1 MLDPFSLGSARKWS
15 SEPLLKQE
23 NRAAARFPR
32 ALCRTRAG
40 DPFLTMAVRQRSRT
54 PRAEPK
60 SLHRLAK
67 PPLQAPTL
75 IRIVRH
81 PPVPREY
88 LQFAG
93 ACASLAV
100 YGALLGAVGGT
111 PVQRELARRA
121 RRCVI
126 RVVIDPR
133 LHLGA
138 HRAAAVAHPISCCR
152 RSWTTASSSSPARC
166 CSSSSSWCC
175 GARGSPRTSASEPSV
190 SSSSAS
196 GGTRRSSTTR
206 PSSPRSKDNDLVA
219 LARTERVDAIVSG
232 DRDLIDIGPIAGVDR
247 RRRCQ
252 SSVMTTLPLAWPC
265 STYATASR
273 VWSNGNVLSMTG
285 RRWPAS

>member
-15 SEPLLKQE
+15 SEPLLKQKTALQRGFQE
-23 NRAAARFPR
+23 PSAGLEPATPSLPWQSGNARGLP
-32 ALCRTRAG
+32 AQSQSPCTG
-40 DPFLTMAVRQRSRT
+40 C
-54 PRAEPK
+54 
-60 SLHRLAK
+60 AK